1 MMGSRMGRRIV
12 TAIAVALVAGAPQIL
27 TPTVPAAPVVAPAW
41 DDPGSI
47 IESAPLPQ
55 EFWLPGTGAAYRITY
70 LTTGPR
76 GRTPCTGLVFV
87 PDGTPPPGGWP
98 VIAWAHGTI
107 GDSDAD
113 APSRN
118 GIDSESSRYVA
129 NWLARGYA
137 VAATDYIGLG
147 TPGVPP
153 YLHGK
158 SAAHSVIDSVRA
170 ARAVDDR
177 VSSRWAVVGLSEGG
191 QAAVFTAHTA
201 TEYAPELDYRG
212 AVAAGVPSNIETLAP
227 LAGPKFPPQGLA
239 GLTNF
244 MTFVIAGIRDIHPE
258 LDVNSY
264 LTPIGRTLVDAAPEL
279 PYREFARLAA
289 NVSVAQMLSRSL
301 NEPALMAALRDY
313 LQVPTSG
320 YDRPLMIAQG
330 AEDPTVPLPL
340 TVKLI
345 TEMNL
350 AGTRPDFRIYPADHI
365 GSLFANEADAV
376 TFITKAFA
384 CDSESDDPE
393 CGPGPLGSLGSL
405 GPGGVVGSLGS
416 LSLLGLLGSN

>member
-1 MMGSRMGRRIV
+1 MTGSGIGRRIV
-12 TAIAVALVAGAPQIL
+12 TAIAVALIAGAPQIL
-27 TPTVPAAPVVAPAW
+27 APAAQAVPAVTPAR
-41 DDPGSI
+41 DDPGSVL
-47 IESAPLPQ
+47 ESAPLPRS
-55 EFWLPGTGAAYRITY
+55 FWLPGTGAAHRITY

-76 GRTPCTGLVFV
+76 GDTPCTGMVFV
-87 PDGTPPPGGWP
+87 PAGPPPPGGWP

-107 GDSDAD
+107 GDSDTD
-113 APSRN
+113 APSVN
-118 GIDSESSRYVA
+118 GVDAASSRYVA

-153 YLHGK
+153 YLDGK

-177 VSSRWAVVGLSEGG
+177 LSSRWAVVGLSEGG
-191 QAAVFTAHTA
+191 QAAVFTAHAA

-212 AVAAGVPSNIETLAP
+212 AVAAGVPSNIETIAP
-227 LAGPKFPPQGLA
+227 LAGPNFPPQGLA

-244 MTFVIAGIRDIHPE
+244 MTFVIAGFRDTHPE
-258 LDVNSY
+258 LDVNSF

-279 PYREFARLAA
+279 PYPQFARLAA

-301 NEPALMAALRDY
+301 NDPALLAALRDY

-320 YDRPLMIAQG
+320 FDRPLMIAQG
-330 AEDPTVPLPL
+330 ATDLTVPLPL
-340 TVKLI
+340 TVKLVAD
-345 TEMNL
+345 MNL

-376 TFITKAFA
+376 TFVTKVFE
-384 CDSESDDPE
+384 CDRGSDDPGCE
-393 CGPGPLGSLGSL
+393 PASAGSIGS
-405 GPGGVVGSLGS
+405 S
-416 LSLLGLLGSN
+416 